1 MALYNAH
8 VNHREFE
15 SVIRRAISGYPDWV
29 RQELDNVDILVV
41 DEPDG
46 ELGPDTEGLLGLYVG
61 TPLPERSTE
70 SAGELSDV
78 IYIFRRPH
86 LELGLT
92 TNELRKEI
100 VTTLTHEIAHLFGI
114 DDDHLD
120 DLGWG

>member
-1 MALYNAH
+1 
-8 VNHREFE
+8 VNHRQFE
-15 SVIRRAISGYPDWV
+15 AVIRRAIAEFPDWV
-29 RQELDNVDILVV
+29 REELENIDILVV

-46 ELGPDTEGLLGLYVG
+46 ELDPDGEGLLGLYVG

-70 SAGELSDV
+70 SAGELSDI

-86 LELGLT
+86 LDLGLT
-92 TNELRKEI
+92 TNELLKEI

-120 DLGWG
+120 DLGWA

>member
-1 MALYNAH
+1 M
-8 VNHREFE
+8 NHRQFE
-15 SVIRRAISGYPDWV
+15 SVIRKAVEGFPDWV
-29 RQELDNVDILVV
+29 RDELESVDILVV
-41 DEPDG
+41 DEPDN
-46 ELGPDTEGLLGLYVG
+46 ELDPEDEGLLGLYVG

-70 SAGELSDV
+70 SVGELSDI

-92 TNELRKEI
+92 SIELRKEI
-100 VTTLTHEIAHLFGI
+100 VTTLTHEVAHLFGI

>member
-1 MALYNAH
+1 MS
-8 VNHREFE
+8 HRQFE
-15 SVIRRAISGYPDWV
+15 AVIRRAIAEFPDWV
-29 RQELDNVDILVV
+29 REELENIDILVV

-46 ELGPDTEGLLGLYVG
+46 ELDPDGEGLLGLYVG

-92 TNELRKEI
+92 TKELRKEI

-120 DLGWG
+120 DLGWA

>member
-1 MALYNAH
+1 M
-8 VNHREFE
+8 NHRQFE
-15 SVIRRAISGYPDWV
+15 SVILRAVEGFPDWV
-29 RQELDNVDILVV
+29 RDELDNIDILVV
-41 DEPDG
+41 DEPDSEHDPHG
-46 ELGPDTEGLLGLYVG
+46 EGLLGLYVG

-78 IYIFRRPH
+78 IYIFRRPP
-86 LELGLT
+86 LEIGLT